1 MSARDADAPAGRW
14 LRARRSRRLP
24 GAARAAAGIAI
35 GGWSWA
41 QVQRAATLAHVAIA
55 RVVEIKRRR
64 TYAGEELWFPL
75 LEEHG
80 LVKLRRAFIS
90 AGVTPQVA
98 AGLVFF
104 LVDQLELDR
113 QQTESTRNR
122 YRRIL
127 AELDPAEV
135 ARAARAIPG

>member
-1 MSARDADAPAGRW
+1 M
-14 LRARRSRRLP
+14 
-24 GAARAAAGIAI
+24 
-35 GGWSWA
+35 
-41 QVQRAATLAHVAIA
+41 AIA

-64 TYAGEELWFPL
+64 TYAGEEVWFPL